1 MSVFSLHV
9 LKMDC
14 SEDLF
19 IIDTN
24 QDQNLLESNGDAAQ
38 FLSRSKFQ
46 LVKDRESKTSSL
58 KVPVPQNEEEDIDY
72 YFGKDMPCKIVKLL
86 VSNYLY
92 L

>member
-1 MSVFSLHV
+1 MPVYILHV
-9 LKMDC
+9 LNMDC

-24 QDQNLLESNGDAAQ
+24 QDTNLLESNGDVAQ

-46 LVKDRESKTSSL
+46 LVKDGATKTSAL

-72 YFGKDMPCKIVKLL
+72 YFGKDMPF
-86 VSNYLY
+86 
-92 L
+92 